1 MDFGVLAGY
10 MLILDPETCRKN
22 VMINLHPALPDS
34 YKGTWE
40 EIVQKVVDN
49 DDDRY
54 GAMVHICTPEL
65 DRGDVLSY
73 DSFDV
78 RSLSDPSISKQE
90 LVERIRAKELKREA
104 PLLIE
109 TIKMIVNGEIVLKG
123 PKVKDRPEDAERPYR
138 SLAERIDKIVE
149 VDKN

>member
-78 RSLSDPSISKQE
+78 RSLRDPVHLQAGPCSANKGKG
-90 LVERIRAKELKREA
+90 AK
-104 PLLIE
+104 
-109 TIKMIVNGEIVLKG
+109 KG
-123 PKVKDRPEDAERPYR
+123 STSFDRDDKDDGRRRD
-138 SLAERIDKIVE
+138 SS
-149 VDKN
+149 